1 MYHNYINEIN
11 SLLAIRLRGF
21 HLQQARSIA
30 LSSLHE
36 LGGGPRR
43 VEQRLRSTLNWCRSK
58 QNGSLTLCSTVEQ
71 VAKAHE
77 RSHKALRQSAYSH
90 HMRHARTVQAVC
102 SELQSQDQ
110 HVLVNRALRLA
121 ERARDF
127 HNNNISACLNRRGHD
142 VDVRHRETCRRK
154 RKHADLCAQIRSL
167 DGLRSDGWIIRV
179 YTLTLPPGFHHTN
192 HRYFG
197 LAGSPTIDESATI
210 LRAIFADAMP
220 NRNATQTTSGVR
232 RIERHKSNVPHLNAI
247 IAFRTQRDVERFD
260 DRLRRAYMRHT
271 SPGRSLTVAGAFGI
285 DCLSNDLSEL
295 QIYADTIADSEH
307 LYRCVSY
314 QLKNLSDSTPEL
326 INGRLYERLGAL
338 RANKKD
344 DDITDAVID
353 IDAAA
358 DALDADVDDAKDKRI
373 KIYQERQPA
382 FLYPGIVFVSISAFI
397 SERYLRPPVRAP
409 PSAQN
414 RRP

>member
-21 HLQQARSIA
+21 HLQQAQSIA
-30 LSSLHE
+30 LSSLKE

-43 VEQRLRSTLNWCRSK
+43 VEQRLRSTLLWCRSK
-58 QNGSLTLCSTVEQ
+58 QNDDLTLCSTVEQ

-77 RSHKALRQSAYSH
+77 RSHRALRQSAYSH

-102 SELQSQDQ
+102 SELQISN
-110 HVLVNRALRLA
+110 HVLVNRTLRLA

-127 HNNNISACLNRRGHD
+127 HNDNTSACLSRRGHD
-142 VDVRHRETCRRK
+142 VDVTHRETCRRK
-154 RKHADLCAQIRSL
+154 RTHADLCTEIRSL
-167 DGLRSDGWIIRV
+167 DALRSAGWIIRV
-179 YTLTLPPGFHHTN
+179 YTITLPPGFHPAN
-192 HRYFG
+192 HCYFG
-197 LAGSPTIDESATI
+197 LADSPTIDESAKA

-220 NRNATQTTSGVR
+220 NRNSTQTTSGVR

-260 DRLRRAYMRHT
+260 DRLQRAYMRHT
-271 SPGRSLTVAGAFGI
+271 CPGRSLTVKGAFGI
-285 DCLSNDLSEL
+285 DCLSNDLSEV
-295 QIYADTIADSEH
+295 QIYTDTIIDSEH

-326 INGRLYERLGAL
+326 LSGRVYERLGAL

-344 DDITDAVID
+344 DDTTDAVID

-358 DALDADVDDAKDKRI
+358 DALDADVNAGAEDKRI
-373 KIYQERQPA
+373 KIYQERRPA
-382 FLYPGIVFVSISAFI
+382 FLNPGSVFVSISAFI

-409 PSAQN
+409 PN
-414 RRP
+414 T